1 MPSWLLRECLR
12 IYEERVFLTTNS
24 HSALGG
30 VARMSDPQMLMSIK
44 QAVSIPVM
52 AKCRIGHTVEARLIE
67 ASGLD
72 FIDESEVLT
81 TADSMQ
87 YIAKNDFK
95 IPFVSG
101 CRNLPEAL
109 HRIAEGAAMIRTKG
123 EAGTGNVCEAVKHAR
138 NLQRDIN
145 NLVSSTNEEAELWA
159 GINEVSTDLVSEVR
173 EISRLPV
180 VTFAAGGIA
189 TPADGALL
197 MNLGMDG
204 IFVGSVL
211 CMTLTHVILG
221 DI

>member
-1 MPSWLLRECLR
+1 
-12 IYEERVFLTTNS
+12 
-24 HSALGG
+24 
-30 VARMSDPQMLMSIK
+30 MSDPQMLMSIK
-44 QAVSIPVM
+44 DAVSIPVM

-67 ASGLD
+67 ACGID

-81 TADSMQ
+81 TADPVQ
-87 YIAKNDFK
+87 YISKDNFR

-101 CRNLPEAL
+101 CRNLSEAL
-109 HRIAEGAAMIRTKG
+109 HRIQEGAAMIRTKG

-138 NLQRDIN
+138 HLQLDFN
-145 NLVSSTNEEAELWA
+145 FLASSTNEEAQMWA
-159 GINEVSTDLVSEVR
+159 RIHEVGTDLVEEVR
-173 EISRLPV
+173 KNSRLPV

-211 CMTLTHVILG
+211 IGTFNVLTLG
-221 DI
+221 DL